1 VAETLGDL
9 KRTHYCGALR
19 EGDVGRTVTLMG
31 WAATRRDLG
40 GVVFIDLRDREGL
53 CQIVARPEV
62 SKEAHAAADRVRG
75 EYVLAV
81 VGEVAARSAD
91 TVNPKIPTGAV
102 EVLAREIRVLSEART
117 PPFPI
122 EDDLTTSEDIRLKY
136 RYLDLRRPRMQRNI
150 ALRHRVTMDVRRY
163 LDEQGFYE
171 IETPFLTKSTPEG
184 ARDYLVPS
192 RIHHG
197 SFYALPQSP
206 QIFKQILMVAGMDK
220 YFQIARCFRDE
231 DLRAD
236 RQPEFTQVDVEMSY
250 PRVETVIELIEPL
263 YQRLTALV
271 GVEVPRPFPRLTYA
285 EAMERYGSDKPDLRF
300 GMEISD
306 VTEEMS
312 TLGLDTFP
320 GLISAGARARAI
332 VLPAAGGVSGTR
344 LRKINEETWLGR
356 IVPDAR
362 ASKRNLVSL
371 KATDESVGNLV
382 KKGAREDVARRLFAK
397 AGAGREDTVLVA
409 VDEPAPLAMSLGIL
423 RLEMG
428 RELKLVDEKAYR
440 FLWVTHFPLF
450 ERDGASGRL
459 QSVNHPFTAPLD
471 EDLPLLDIDPAKARA
486 QAYDIVLNG
495 TEVGGGS
502 IRIHDSALQ
511 AKVFKLLSL
520 TDEETRERFGFF
532 IEALQYGTP
541 PHGGI
546 ALGLDRIV
554 MILAGESSLRDVIAF
569 PKTAS
574 AADLMSGSPSPVRD
588 DQIKDLGIV
597 VIRTGGR

>member
-1 VAETLGDL
+1 MAETLGDL
-9 KRTHYCGALR
+9 RRTHYCGALR

-40 GVVFIDLRDREGL
+40 GVVFVDLRDREGI
-53 CQIVARPEV
+53 CQVVARPEV

-81 VGEVAARSAD
+81 IGEVARRSAD

-117 PPFPI
+117 PPFAI
-122 EDDLTTSEDIRLKY
+122 EDELTTSEDIRLKY

-150 ALRHRVTMDVRRY
+150 ALRHRVTMEVRRY

-192 RIHHG
+192 RVHHG

-206 QIFKQILMVAGMDK
+206 QLFKQILMVAGLDR

-236 RQPEFTQVDVEMSY
+236 RQPEFTQIDIEMSY
-250 PRVETVIELIEPL
+250 PRVETIVELIEPL

-320 GLISAGARARAI
+320 GLIAAGARARAI

-371 KATDESVGNLV
+371 KATDDAIGNLV
-382 KKGAREDVARRLFAK
+382 KKGVREAMARRLFEK
-397 AGAGREDTVLVA
+397 AGAQRDDTVLVA

-450 ERDGASGRL
+450 ERDSAGGRL

-471 EDLPLLDIDPAKARA
+471 EDVPLLDRDPAQARA

-495 TEVGGGS
+495 IEVGGGS
-502 IRIHDSALQ
+502 IRIHDSGLQ
-511 AKVFKLLSL
+511 ARVFKLLSL
-520 TDEETRERFGFF
+520 TDDETRERFGFF

-597 VIRTGGR
+597 VIRK